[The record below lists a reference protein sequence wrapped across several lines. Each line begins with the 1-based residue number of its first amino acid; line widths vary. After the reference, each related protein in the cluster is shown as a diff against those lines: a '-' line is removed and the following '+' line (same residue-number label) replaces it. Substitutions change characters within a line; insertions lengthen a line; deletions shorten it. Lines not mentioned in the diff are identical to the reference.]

1 MPKLLTSTSKSRS
14 RFTHLYPRDFKP
26 ASKGEKKKQNQG
38 SRRGQETDTT
48 TTTTTP
54 GGSARQT
61 LTLTLKSCK
70 PTKGFIA
77 LFFHFLSR
85 SLPFADFHSS
95 DRYRS
100 AICLPLSAVQLCGI
114 AMVCLVSFRFSFFLS
129 FFLFFLLVLEQ
140 ILMGFVLTIMVVAG
154 EVYFRRVAADHGQ
167 KTQHQEHVCDCP
179 R

>member
-26 ASKGEKKKQNQG
+26 ASKGENQG
-38 SRRGQETDTT
+38 RRRGEETGTT

-77 LFFHFLSR
+77 LFFLSL
-85 SLPFADFHSS
+85 SLRGFQRWGFSLSLVGANEECSKDFHSS

-100 AICLPLSAVQLCGI
+100 AICLPLSAVQLCGV
-114 AMVCLVSFRFSFFLS
+114 AMVCVVSFRLSFFLS
-129 FFLFFLLVLEQ
+129 FLFFCWFLSKFLWVL
-140 ILMGFVLTIMVVAG
+140 
-154 EVYFRRVAADHGQ
+154 
-167 KTQHQEHVCDCP
+167 C
-179 R
+179 